1 VWAWARARGAYRL
14 ARPRSLQ
21 RGKTDLH
28 PLGAGTGTGASASA
42 GVLAEAVRRHQAEV
56 AAFK

>member
-1 VWAWARARGAYRL
+1 VWAWAQGAYRL

-28 PLGAGTGTGASASA
+28 PLGAGTGAGASTSV
-42 GVLAEAVRRHQAEV
+42 GVLAEAVHRHQAEV
-56 AAFK
+56 AEFK